1 MIGHPG
7 IDPGAIDD
15 GPAECGMPLGIDV
28 AAGVAEQE
36 VVHVEERLV
45 VEIDEALDVGIFR
58 ALGGERLEGLGE
70 GRACGLCQVLHLA
83 GPDGGHRFLIASR
96 HLLVVG
102 IDGQLA
108 EVVALAEEGG
118 DDRLVGGSLA
128 RNLGRRGDGAARR
141 PTPHIGSSSSR
152 RR

>member
-7 IDPGAIDD
+7 IDPGAIDYCSI
-15 GPAECGMPLGIDV
+15 ESCMPLSIDV
-28 AAGVAEQE
+28 AAGVTEQE

-58 ALGGERLEGLGE
+58 SLGGKRLEGLGE
-70 GRACGLCQVLHLA
+70 CRACGLCQILHLA
-83 GPDGGHRFLIASR
+83 GPDGGHRFLVASR

-118 DDRLVGGSLA
+118 DDRLVGTFRCS
-128 RNLGRRGDGAARR
+128 
-141 PTPHIGSSSSR
+141 HC
-152 RR
+152 